1 MSVSSFSIDFTDR
14 DAALEHFEEGAGPLT
29 TGGTLSCMRED
40 HIRYGVLLDVRS
52 AAGAEIG
59 ARLLLDGHGATACP
73 GAHIAVG
80 HLGSRAYYGFG
91 DAEWRARIHHSPSGG
106 APPPSPVARRRL
118 TPSPA
123 SRRTHGAAKR
133 TMKRH
138 GALTVPM
145 FTVSICRG
153 GWTSGCTAQS
163 SAESNRVANKAG
175 MA

>member
-1 MSVSSFSIDFTDR
+1 MAARARADMSVSSFSIDFTDR

-106 APPPSPVARRRL
+106 APPPNA
-118 TPSPA
+118 
-123 SRRTHGAAKR
+123 
-133 TMKRH
+133 
-138 GALTVPM
+138 
-145 FTVSICRG
+145 FTCFSTYTRG
-153 GWTSGCTAQS
+153 GEAHNEAAWCFDGADVHGVHMSWWVDERMHRTILS
-163 SAESNRVANKAG
+163 
-175 MA
+175 